1 MGTSNRDRQAAFKER
16 MRLEGK
22 VMRTLWLD
30 QAQEKA
36 VKGFLVGKALPVTGL
51 QSRIDEMEVRLAS
64 LSQELVAARGL
75 EQQAQQECSS
85 LRRQH
90 EVAARDMRRLSEELK
105 AAKSKT
111 TNEAEHDAE
120 WRFKMLQADRDALRH
135 EVSERDRTIR
145 DLKEALAESRKTVSK
160 GVSLS
165 APKAGERAKILL
177 EQINQ
182 TTSWRG
188 ETRER
193 DALGTR
199 QAVDR
204 LASLVRQAKT
214 ARTAI
219 AKAEAEL
226 ADIVTDGEKQVL
238 GFARI
243 ALSQI
248 LDAADLAKEQG
259 RRLAKKRED
268 HEKACAVA
276 ANKAVSALFQPES
289 IEDQIVLIM
298 APGKPDLYSAAHGL
312 VIGEAFKRMY
322 RDPWGKE
329 IPQDILASTLADAV
343 RIALDGLRSRVRGGI
358 ADPTEA
364 QTKALEIQA
373 EIVSK
378 RPALLAEHDG
388 LIRRIKA
395 ELVARRLEK
404 VATQEVRA

>member
-1 MGTSNRDRQAAFKER
+1 MAISNKEKQAAYKAR
-16 MRLEGK
+16 MRQEGK
-22 VMRTLWLD
+22 LMRTLWLD
-30 QAQEKA
+30 EAQESA
-36 VKGFLVGKALPVTGL
+36 VKAFIARKPLPVTDAA
-51 QSRIDEMEVRLAS
+51 DELS
-64 LSQELVAARGL
+64 LKARVAELESQVGSLTDQVLVARNL

-85 LRRQH
+85 LRAQH
-90 EVAARDMRRLSEELK
+90 QVAARDMRRLSEELK

-120 WRFKMLQADRDALRH
+120 WRFKMLQADRDALQH

-165 APKAGERAKILL
+165 APKDGERAKILL

-182 TTSWRG
+182 TTTWRG

-226 ADIVTDGEKQVL
+226 ADIVTDGEKRVL

-276 ANKAVSALFQPES
+276 ANKAVTALFQPES

-298 APGKPDLYSAAHGL
+298 APGKPGLYSAAHDL
-312 VIGEAFKRMY
+312 INGEAFKRTY

-329 IPQDILASTLADAV
+329 IPHDILASTLADAV
-343 RIALDGLRSRVRGGI
+343 RIALDGLRSWVRGGI
-358 ADPTEA
+358 ADPAEA
-364 QTKALEIQA
+364 QTKALEIR
-373 EIVSK
+373 VSGF
-378 RPALLAEHDG
+378 EC
-388 LIRRIKA
+388 
-395 ELVARRLEK
+395 V
-404 VATQEVRA
+404 